1 MEEFESLQQ
10 LYERL
15 VEVTQNELE
24 LKNDLLPYQPD
35 VVDYIVEQITHMN
48 NVINDPKTKNRWKP
62 FSIEQH
68 KIELERFSYLINTY
82 LRTRVK
88 KIENNAPQLIKMLRE
103 DIDRALKY
111 LSPLEAKY
119 LDRYNDSIDTYMKNI
134 IKDMPDNMQQFRL
147 AKIKKL
153 EKTEYAFVQGLT
165 DATIEDGDAEIR
177 LEPGVCRILTVS
189 TIVDLL
195 EKGSRQF
202 KLI

>member
-15 VEVTQNELE
+15 VEITQNELS
-24 LKNDLLPYQPD
+24 LSNDLLPYQPE

-48 NVINDPKTKNRWKP
+48 NVINKTKNRWSS

-68 KIELERFSYLINTY
+68 KIEIERFSYLINTY
-82 LRTRVK
+82 LRTRIK
-88 KIENNAPQLIKMLRE
+88 KIELRAPYLIRMLRT
-103 DIDRALKY
+103 DIERATKF

-119 LDRYNDSIDTYMKNI
+119 LDRYNDSVDTYIKNI
-134 IKDMPDNMQQFRL
+134 IKDMPENMQRFRL
-147 AKIKKL
+147 SGIKQK
-153 EKTEYAFVQGLT
+153 EGSDYAFVVGCEEAAIM
-165 DATIEDGDAEIR
+165 DNDSEVM
-177 LEPGVCRILTVS
+177 LEPDVCRILTVP
-189 TIVDLL
+189 TIIDFI